1 MTTPQLTARLRG
13 GGCGVLVGAL
23 AVAAHGLGGGGVP
36 RSAEIALL
44 LVVSLAAGAF
54 ATGHSTERAAARP
67 GFRSGR
73 QVVPGAEYA
82 RRGYSDRT
90 VAQPG
95 SLLRQIP
102 APTDPQRGRVT
113 RAVRTF
119 AAVPA
124 VRAASALIGGQWAG
138 HFALTGTL
146 DHHGRAFD
154 LLHLPSAPMI
164 TAHFV
169 AAFVCAA
176 LILVAERLYLVA
188 SSVIRAVLTAPSL
201 PIQQRAVRWSAAVST
216 ARGDRPEGVR
226 RPRAPPL
233 FA

>member
-44 LVVSLAAGAF
+44 LLVSLGAGAFASGHGTEHAAARPISSVGRRFRPGATVARPGSSFGRYLAAGA
-54 ATGHSTERAAARP
+54 H
-67 GFRSGR
+67 
-73 QVVPGAEYA
+73 
-82 RRGYSDRT
+82 
-90 VAQPG
+90 
-95 SLLRQIP
+95 
-102 APTDPQRGRVT
+102 RGRIT

-119 AAVPA
+119 AAAPS
-124 VRAASALIGGQWAG
+124 VRAGSALIGGQWAG

-146 DHHGRAFD
+146 DHHGNAFD
-154 LLHLPSAPMI
+154 VLHLPSAPMI
-164 TAHFV
+164 TAHLF

-201 PIQQRAVRWSAAVST
+201 PIPHRAVRWSATVAT
-216 ARGDRPEGVR
+216 ARGDRPKGVR
-226 RPRAPPL
+226 GPRAPPL

>member
-44 LVVSLAAGAF
+44 LMVSLAAGVF
-54 ATGHSTERAAARP
+54 ASGHSTKRDAARP
-67 GFRSGR
+67 GSRASRHVGTGAQYARGDVSEYTAARPGSSVR
-73 QVVPGAEYA
+73 QVVVPAGA
-82 RRGYSDRT
+82 
-90 VAQPG
+90 
-95 SLLRQIP
+95 L
-102 APTDPQRGRVT
+102 RGRVT

-119 AAVPA
+119 ATTPA

-154 LLHLPSAPMI
+154 LLHLPNAPMI
-164 TAHFV
+164 TAHFL

-176 LILVAERLYLVA
+176 LVLTAERLYLVA
-188 SSVIRAVLTAPSL
+188 SSVVRAVLTAPSL
-201 PIQQRAVRWSAAVST
+201 PIPQRAVRWPATVAT
-216 ARGDRPEGVR
+216 ARGGRPEGVR
-226 RPRAPPL
+226 GPRAPPL